1 MKLSLIAAKICS
13 AVPEGK
19 GDVEI
24 KSISSPKLAE
34 VDDITFLSDPKY
46 KEQIDCSGAGAVI
59 VKKGV
64 VFPGKICLEV
74 DDPYLGY
81 ALTAQLFEDASP
93 LFGDGIHKS
102 AFVDPSAKIDASV
115 SIGPGTV
122 IGADV
127 HIGANTRIDAN
138 CVIERSTRIGESVR
152 IDSGAVIRYGTII
165 GSDVLIQSGAVIG
178 SDGFGNAKSGAQFV
192 RIPCFGIVIIED
204 GAEIGACVTIDRG
217 NFEPTVIGKGVKLDN
232 LIHLAHNVE
241 IGANTAIAAQTGISG
256 STRVGERVIIAG
268 QVGFVGHIEIGDDSF
283 VGAKSGVSK
292 DVKPKA
298 KITGYPARDFMTMRR
313 IEACMS
319 ELPDLLKEVKRLKT
333 ELESL
338 KNAANATSV

>member
-1 MKLSLIAAKICS
+1 MKLSLIAAKIGS

-24 KSISSPKLAE
+24 KSISSPKLASAH
-34 VDDITFLSDPKY
+34 DITFLSDQKY
-46 KEQIDCSGAGAVI
+46 KEQIDCSAAGVVI
-59 VKKGV
+59 VKKGAA
-64 VFPGKICLEV
+64 FPDKICLEV

-81 ALTAQLFEDASP
+81 ALTAQLFEDVSP
-93 LFGDGIHKS
+93 LFGEGIHKT
-102 AFVDPSAKIDASV
+102 AFVDPSAKIAPSV
-115 SIGPGTV
+115 SIGPYTV

-127 HIGANTRIDAN
+127 HIGANTHIDAN
-138 CVIERSTRIGESVR
+138 CVIERGTRIGANVR
-152 IDSGAVIRYGTII
+152 VDSGAVIRHGTLI
-165 GSDVLIQSGAVIG
+165 GSNVLIQSCAVIG
-178 SDGFGNAKSGAQFV
+178 SDGFGNARSGAQYM

-241 IGANTAIAAQTGISG
+241 IGENSAIAAQTGISG
-256 STRVGERVIIAG
+256 STKVGKRVIIAG
-268 QVGFVGHIEIGDDSF
+268 QAGFVGHIEIGDDAF

-292 DVKPKA
+292 DVKPNS

-313 IEACMS
+313 IEASMS
-319 ELPDLLKEVKRLKT
+319 ELPELLREVKRLKS

-338 KNAANATSV
+338 KSATGI